1 MNAPD
6 NAMVVGIG
14 AALERHYAAADDT
27 ARDFAELR
35 VLGDVLKFFE
45 FFEFFEFVDT
55 RDGLSD
61 AADRALRIDSRLDEA
76 DSAVVLAALLL
87 AAHRN
92 DAEDTLRA
100 ARLLVTRY
108 LARQEQRI
116 ARIAGGDE

>member
-1 MNAPD
+1 MGCQVNAPD

-35 VLGDVLKFFE
+35 VLGDVLK
-45 FFEFFEFVDT
+45 FFEFVDT